1 MLNCEIHCLG
11 HGANVE
17 AFNGGGGEVKS
28 GIGGGGGCW
37 IEIIS

>member
-1 MLNCEIHCLG
+1 MLSCEIHCLG

-17 AFNGGGGEVKS
+17 AFNGGGTS
-28 GIGGGGGCW
+28 GMEGGGW